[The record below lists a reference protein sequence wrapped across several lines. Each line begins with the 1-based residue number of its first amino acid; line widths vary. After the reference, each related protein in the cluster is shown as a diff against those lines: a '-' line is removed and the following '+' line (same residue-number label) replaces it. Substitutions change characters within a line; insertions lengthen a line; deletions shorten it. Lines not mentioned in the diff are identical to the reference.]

1 MLLLL
6 MEYLLPLSLLAR
18 QLHGLL
24 LLVNSNLV
32 GHFLNVLLR
41 HHIEVVVLEVDNS
54 ELAIVK
60 LVLRKAGD
68 GVHFKFNLA
77 RLYAHK
83 HLFVVLVE
91 EVLVD
96 FQF

>member
-1 MLLLL
+1 M
-6 MEYLLPLSLLAR
+6 
-18 QLHGLL
+18 
-24 LLVNSNLV
+24 LVNSYLI
-32 GHFLNVLLR
+32 GHFLDVLLR
-41 HHIEVVVLEVDNS
+41 HHIEVVVLEIDDS

-60 LVLRKAGD
+60 LVLREAGD
-68 GVHFKFNLA
+68 GVHFKFDLA
-77 RLYAHK
+77 RLDAHK